1 MKRFLSLLGG
11 LAIAITAS
19 TAHAQIDWAAGAPG
33 GTPGGSIEI
42 GAAQPP
48 SGTPGTGFFL
58 ETGISAAQIAPS
70 QATIDAT
77 GVTGDYTIMAWINSS
92 QGAENATPNRWWF
105 GTGFQGLHLGV
116 QGASLPT
123 TGHWNN
129 DSAGTTTITSG
140 TWFHVTHVYRGGAQ
154 EIYVNGVLESSNLLG
169 APNFDD
175 TDLQLGAR
183 NGDEGPGWGGLID
196 DVALFTTALSD
207 PDIATLA
214 ADTTQAVA
222 LGAVA
227 YWNFEDDQTG
237 TTAAN
242 QVVGAGLTG
251 TDGTPAP
258 AVLSG
263 IDGVVPALP
272 SVANWA
278 MGAPD
283 GTSGGS
289 LEFNAS
295 TGIPTGINA
304 GIITGNR
311 GGGTLG
317 NDYSVSAWIQSTADD
332 AGNAANNLWW
342 FGTGDQGVHL
352 GIQGSVA
359 AGNSNTL
366 ELGHWSAD
374 SSGTTVVP
382 SNTWVHVT
390 YTYDADGGLADDG
403 VTPTGFTSIYLN
415 GVLDAT
421 ANQAAA
427 NRSGSDLI
435 IGARNGGAQGWVGFV
450 DDLSIYQAA
459 LTQAD
464 ATALFNDAS
473 QAPALGAVAYFDFE
487 DDQTGSTAAN
497 SGNFA
502 DLVDTSGNPSPAF
515 IGQIEPGGAALKGDV
530 NLSGMVDFSDIAPFI
545 AVLQGGMF
553 QAEAD
558 CDCSTVVDFGDIPA
572 FIAILQAQ

>member
-19 TAHAQIDWAAGAPG
+19 TAQAQIDWAAGAPG

-42 GAAQPP
+42 GAVQPP
-48 SGTPGTGFFL
+48 TNSPGTGFFL

-105 GTGFQGLHLGV
+105 GTGNQGLHLGV

-123 TGHWNN
+123 SAHWGN
-129 DSAGTTTITSG
+129 DSMGTSTILAN
-140 TWFHVTHVYRGGAQ
+140 TWVHVTHVYRGGAQ
-154 EIYVNGVLESSNLLG
+154 EVYVNGVLESSTMLG

-175 TDLQLGAR
+175 TDLQLGSR
-183 NGDEGPGWGGLID
+183 NGDEGPGWGGFID

-263 IDGVVPALP
+263 IDGAVPALP

-278 MGAPD
+278 MGAPG

-304 GIITGNR
+304 DQITGNR
-311 GGGTLG
+311 AAESLG
-317 NDYSVSAWIQSTADD
+317 NDYSVSAWIQSTADNG
-332 AGNAANNLWW
+332 AGLASDNLWW

-352 GIQGSVA
+352 GIQG
-359 AGNSNTL
+359 GNTL

-403 VTPTGFTSIYLN
+403 VTPTGFTTFYLN
-415 GVLDAT
+415 GVVDAT

-427 NRSGSDLI
+427 NRSASDLI
-435 IGARNGGAQGWVGFV
+435 IGARNGGGQGWVGFV
-450 DDLSIYQAA
+450 DDLSIYQTV

-464 ATALFNDAS
+464 ATALFEDAS

-502 DLVDTSGNPSPAF
+502 GLVDTNGNPSPAF
-515 IGQIEPGGAALKGDV
+515 LGQIEPGGAALKGDV
-530 NLSGMVDFSDIAPFI
+530 NLSGMVDFGDIGPFI

-558 CDCSTVVDFGDIPA
+558 CDCSLQVDFGDIPA